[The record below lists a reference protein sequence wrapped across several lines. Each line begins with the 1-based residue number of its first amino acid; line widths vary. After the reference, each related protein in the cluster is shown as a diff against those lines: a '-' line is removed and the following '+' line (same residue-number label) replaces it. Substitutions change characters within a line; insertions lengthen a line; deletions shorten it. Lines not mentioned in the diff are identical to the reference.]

1 MGKFFWG
8 IFVLLTF
15 LSAPASWAQ
24 PSQDLNSDINAHYQ
38 QLKKAFNKLDVSLI
52 DPLYSED
59 ACYLPEGQNK
69 AIIIGKEKIL
79 DLHRN
84 FFSRIRAKR
93 ARIEVDFR
101 VLDRQLDGQKA
112 TDVGYFLVRF
122 YPAPDTGE
130 QTSEFAG
137 KFVSV
142 LEQND
147 KNNWHLTVDSSHKA
161 DPSLFFSA
169 KPVDKLYYGE
179 LFTPLS
185 QEKE

>member
-1 MGKFFWG
+1 MGKFFRG
-8 IFVLLTF
+8 IFVLLAIF
-15 LSAPASWAQ
+15 AAPKSWAQ
-24 PSQDLNSDINAHYQ
+24 DSPNLNSDINVHYQ

-52 DPLYSED
+52 APLYSEN
-59 ACYLPEGQNK
+59 ACYLPEGQSK

-101 VLDRQLDGQKA
+101 VIDRQLNKQKA

-122 YPAPDTGE
+122 YPAAETGE
-130 QTSEFAG
+130 PTSEFAG

-142 LEQND
+142 LEQSED
-147 KNNWHLTVDSSHKA
+147 GKWHLTVDSSHKA
-161 DPSLFFSA
+161 DPSLYFSA

-179 LFTPLS
+179 LFSPLN